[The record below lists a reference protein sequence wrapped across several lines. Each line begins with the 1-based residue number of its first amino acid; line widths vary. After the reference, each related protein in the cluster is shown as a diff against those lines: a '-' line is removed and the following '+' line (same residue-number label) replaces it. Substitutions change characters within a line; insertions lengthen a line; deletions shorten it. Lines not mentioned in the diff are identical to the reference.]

1 MWNYNFF
8 LYITTNPSKTT
19 LYVGITNDLHRRL
32 QEHEANKGKPETF
45 AGRYYCHW
53 LVYYERHT
61 NIEHAIARE
70 KEIKKWRR
78 EKKIALIQSIN
89 PELRFLN
96 KEVMP
101 D

>member
-70 KEIKKWRR
+70 GDQEMASRGEDGLDTIY
-78 EKKIALIQSIN
+78 QSRTTLF
-89 PELRFLN
+89 E
-96 KEVMP
+96 
-101 D
+101 